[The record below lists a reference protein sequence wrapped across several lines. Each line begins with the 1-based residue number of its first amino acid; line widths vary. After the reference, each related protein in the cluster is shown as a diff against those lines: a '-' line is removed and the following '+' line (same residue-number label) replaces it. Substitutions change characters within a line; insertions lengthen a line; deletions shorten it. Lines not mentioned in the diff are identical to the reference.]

1 MIKIVRALYD
11 RGPTGVV
18 SLDKYDSMISK
29 ERLKEQ
35 IEALPDPIDI
45 ERLIDRLRFIEMIER
60 RVASANEATDKK
72 QDEVREEI
80 NEWLK

>member
-1 MIKIVRALYD
+1 
-11 RGPTGVV
+11 
-18 SLDKYDSMISK
+18 MISK

-60 RVASANEATDKK
+60 RVASANEATDKR